1 MHLDFLIDREQG
13 LFRTLF
19 DSLLDPSTTKA
30 LSFFVK
36 ILDIQ
41 TTQNGTY
48 GRNSH
53 RRLHGQGMGAALLID
68 YGFQPSPML
77 LRQADNV
84 PEPQGLDTFMRG
96 HVSTLRNG
104 REARSTVS

>member
-1 MHLDFLIDREQG
+1 MYLDFLIDREQG

-19 DSLLDPSTTKA
+19 DSLLDSSTTKA
-30 LSFFVK
+30 LSFFKK
-36 ILDIQ
+36 ILPK
-41 TTQNGTY
+41 NGTY

-53 RRLHGQGMGAALLID
+53 RRLHGQRMGAALLID

-84 PEPQGLDTFMRG
+84 PEPQGLGTFMRG